1 MYRKKEHKNY
11 YSKTKL
17 NNLSVNSANI
27 DKKLN
32 INCYINKP
40 NSLISG
46 GKYNHL
52 NHFFNAEF
60 LAYYSINNK
69 PDNSSEYQADEFSIK
84 ETIRNVAN
92 QNKSI

>member
-1 MYRKKEHKNY
+1 MYRKKGHKNY
-11 YSKTKL
+11 YSKKKL

>member
-32 INCYINKP
+32 INCYIDKP

-52 NHFFNAEF
+52 NNFCNAEF
-60 LAYYSINNK
+60 LAYYSINNQS
-69 PDNSSEYQADEFSIK
+69 DNSSDYQADEFSIK
-84 ETIRNVAN
+84 ENH
-92 QNKSI
+92 QKCC